1 MNRRGLALWVYVCL
15 TLQTGTRVQPRFA
28 QLLRRDAS
36 KEGLGGG
43 GGVGGGR
50 SHQLC
55 PRLGTCPGDTA
66 QAHPMLVGH
75 SNLLL
80 PTALSLL
87 IHLNLLLYQS
97 FHF

>member
-1 MNRRGLALWVYVCL
+1 MNRRGLVLWVYVCL
-15 TLQTGTRVQPRFA
+15 PLQTGTRVQPRFA

-36 KEGLGGG
+36 KEGFGGG
-43 GGVGGGR
+43 RGGR

-66 QAHPMLVGH
+66 HAHPMLVGH

-87 IHLNLLLYQS
+87 IHLNLLLYPS

>member
-43 GGVGGGR
+43 GSGGAGATSCVPGWGR
-50 SHQLC
+50 A
-55 PRLGTCPGDTA
+55 LGTLLRPTPCWWDTA
-66 QAHPMLVGH
+66 TCSFP
-75 SNLLL
+75 LLC
-80 PTALSLL
+80 
-87 IHLNLLLYQS
+87 HC
-97 FHF
+97 